1 MKDKYPTIFPYP
13 IGYRFSLGLIMDRRY
28 DKITVEFTQKYGEL
42 EKVMQPSENKNFMNL
57 LSVPGVTYVP
67 PVTALYTS

>member
-1 MKDKYPTIFPYP
+1 MN
-13 IGYRFSLGLIMDRRY
+13 RRY

-57 LSVPGVTYVP
+57 LSVSRVTYAP
-67 PVTALYTS
+67 PVTAPYTS